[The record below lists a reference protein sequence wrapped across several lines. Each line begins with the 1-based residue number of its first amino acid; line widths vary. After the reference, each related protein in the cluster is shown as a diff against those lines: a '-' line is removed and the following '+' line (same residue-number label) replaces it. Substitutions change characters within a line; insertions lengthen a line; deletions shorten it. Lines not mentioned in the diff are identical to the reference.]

1 MPQVKLTAGVLDYSD
16 TGGTGPVVVLVPGLA
31 MDGTLWRKVVPELAR
46 DHRVL
51 VPTLP
56 LGSHPVPMEP
66 DADLSS
72 RGIGALQAEF
82 LDALDLRDVTFVGND
97 SGLFQFAAA
106 ARPDRISRL
115 VITSCE
121 AFENFPP
128 GLPGKSITSAAKMP
142 GGLTVIAQTMR
153 LKPMR
158 WTPTSFGWM
167 AKRRIPDEVLD
178 GWFAPLRRPEIRR
191 DLRKYL
197 RTARKGDMLAA
208 AEELRTF
215 DRPTLVAWAA
225 EDRIM
230 PPAHGKRFAELL
242 PDARLVEVADS
253 RTLIPEDQPTVL
265 AALIRDHAA
274 GKEPSA

>member
-1 MPQVKLTAGVLDYSD
+1 MPEVTLTAGPVEYTD
-16 TGGTGPVVVLVPGLA
+16 TGGPGPVVVLVPGLA
-31 MDGTLWRKVVPELAR
+31 MDGSVWRKVVPELSA

-56 LGSHPVPMEP
+56 LGGHRLPMHPE
-66 DADLSS
+66 ADLSS

-82 LDALDLRDVTFVGND
+82 LDVLDLRDVTFVGND

-106 ARPDRISRL
+106 ARPDRVSRL

-128 GLPGKSITSAAKMP
+128 GLPGKSITAAAKLP
-142 GGLTVIAQTMR
+142 GGLAFIAQNMKVKAMR
-153 LKPMR
+153 R
-158 WTPTSFGWM
+158 TPTSFGWM
-167 AKRRIPDEVLD
+167 SKRPVPDEVMD
-178 GWFAPLRRPEIRR
+178 GWLAPLSRKEIRR
-191 DLRKYL
+191 DLQKYL

-208 AEELRTF
+208 AEELRRF

-230 PPAHGKRFAELL
+230 PPAHGKRFVELM

-253 RTLIPEDQPTVL
+253 YTLIPEDQPTVL
-265 AALIRDHAA
+265 AQLIRDHAA
-274 GKEPSA
+274 GKEPTV

>member
-1 MPQVKLTAGVLDYSD
+1 MPTVTLTAGPIHYSD
-16 TGGTGPVVVLVPGLA
+16 SGGPGPVVVLVPGLA
-31 MDGTLWRKVVPELAR
+31 MDGSLWRKVVPELAPG
-46 DHRVL
+46 HRVL

-56 LGSHPVPMEP
+56 LGSHPEPMRP

-121 AFENFPP
+121 AFDNFPP
-128 GLPGKSITSAAKMP
+128 GLPGKSITAAAKAP
-142 GGLTVIAQTMR
+142 GGLAFIAQNLR
-153 LKPMR
+153 LKAMR

-167 AKRRIPDEVLD
+167 AKRRVPDEVLD
-178 GWFAPLRRPEIRR
+178 GWLQPLLRKEIRR
-191 DLRKYL
+191 DLQKYL

-208 AEELRTF
+208 AEGLRTF
-215 DRPTLVAWAA
+215 DRPTLVAWAG
-225 EDRIM
+225 EDRVM
-230 PPAHGKRFAELL
+230 PPEHGKRFAELL

-253 RTLIPEDQPTVL
+253 WTLIPEDQPTVL

-274 GKEPSA
+274 GKEPTV